1 MVILVT
7 GKAGAGKTHWAL
19 QWINEQKKIEPRP
32 TVAWLDGDNFRA
44 ENNNKDFSEEGRF
57 KNLEEAAKKAA
68 KIEAEGIDVVCSFV
82 APTKKLRDMMRWW
95 WKESILI
102 YIPGGTL
109 WEDTTYETP
118 SWEELSLKRKE

>member
-19 QWINEQKKIEPRP
+19 QWINEQKNLEPRP

-44 ENNNKDFSEEGRF
+44 ENNNMDFSAQGRLL
-57 KNLEEAAKKAA
+57 NLQAAAEKAA
-68 KIEAEGIDVVCSFV
+68 KMEANGIDVICSFV
-82 APTKKLRDMMRWW
+82 APTKALRDIMRSYWN
-95 WKESILI
+95 ESILI
-102 YIPGGTL
+102 YIPGGKL
-109 WEDTTYETP
+109 WEGTTYETP